1 MKNKT
6 IIISSFRKM
15 TQSSKRFISL
25 LCMALLG
32 VGFYAGISSTSQDML
47 STLDSYLDQS
57 KAYDLQIQS
66 TLGLTQA
73 DVASLEKLADVA
85 SVQGIYAKDTLIEPV
100 FLKAAPSKNDETA
113 IAKVIGLPEK
123 LNKIA
128 LVKGRLPQKDDEIV
142 VEPAY
147 LTKNK
152 VKLGDSLKMSDPDL
166 ANETFKIVGTVKS
179 PLYFSKVHRGTTP
192 LGDGQI
198 DYFMYVKPS
207 VLKQEAYS
215 AIALTVKDAKADMTS
230 QTAYLDK
237 ISAAKKEVESIQK
250 AQETQRFETVYADY
264 LTPAALA
271 SGQVKRD
278 SLPPAKWYITD
289 RQDDAGYKDFVD
301 ATKSIAK
308 VGRVFPVV
316 FYVIAVLISLV
327 SMARMVE
334 EDRSEIGTLK
344 ALGFSN
350 PAIALKYGLFSLSA
364 TLVGG
369 VIGMFIGLNLIPNLI
384 WNIYTTLF
392 AIPQFIVLFQ
402 PVYCLTGLAIAL
414 VCICGGALI
423 AVYRELIYTPSIL
436 MRPKAPKAGKR
447 ILLEYLPLIWN
458 RFSFSNKIVMRN
470 LFRYK
475 TRAIVT
481 ILGIAGC
488 TALILAG
495 FGLKDSITDIVN
507 YQYGNVFKYD
517 KLVSLKASPDDK
529 PLLNAL
535 SENDQVAHTANLSMA
550 TKKVSSH
557 GKAYEVVVVVPDD
570 TQTFKQVISLNDI
583 NRDQAVVPLTGNQ
596 AIVSQ
601 KLAKLLKVK
610 EKDTITFKDSRDE
623 IREVKVGKIVENYIQ
638 NYVYLP
644 KATAQNIFGT
654 YETNIIAIKLKDPL
668 STQADQKFDASLMTD
683 PSVASVINSKTT
695 VTMINDTMTSLNLV
709 VLILIVSS
717 AILAFVVMYN
727 LATINI
733 SERKREIATLKVLG
747 FYDQETDAYITKEN
761 TIFTIVGII
770 IGLVSGVYLCHFI
783 ISTCETDTLMF
794 VRHVNTISFVFATAL
809 TVSFTLIVNVITHFS
824 LKKIDMI
831 DALKNIEWW
840 V

>member
-1 MKNKT
+1 
-6 IIISSFRKM
+6 M

-85 SVQGIYAKDTLIEPV
+85 SVQGIYTKDVLIEPV
-100 FLKAAPSKNDETA
+100 FLKAAPIKNDETA

-123 LNKIA
+123 LNKIT
-128 LVKGRLPQKDDEIV
+128 LVKGHLPQKDDEIV

-152 VKLGDSLKMSDPDL
+152 VKLGDSLKITDLDL

-215 AIALTVKDAKADMTS
+215 AIALTVKGAKQDMTS
-230 QTAYLDK
+230 QTPYLDK
-237 ISAAKKEVESIQK
+237 ISAAKKEVESIKK

-289 RQDDAGYKDFVD
+289 RQDDVGYKDFVD

-392 AIPQFIVLFQ
+392 AIPQFVVLFQ

-423 AVYRELIYTPSIL
+423 AVYRELIFTPSIL

-447 ILLEYLPLIWN
+447 ILLEYVPLIWN
-458 RFSFSNKIVMRN
+458 RLSFSNKIVMRN

-517 KLVSLKASPDDK
+517 KLVTLKASPDDMK
-529 PLLNAL
+529 LLNTL
-535 SENDQVAHTANLSMA
+535 SENEQVAHTANLSMA

-557 GKAYEVVVVVPDD
+557 GKTYEVVVVVPDD

-583 NRDQAVVPLTGNQ
+583 NRDKAVVPLTGNQ

-610 EKDTITFKDSRDE
+610 EKDTITFKDSSDE
-623 IREVKVGKIVENYIQ
+623 THEVKVGKIVENYIQ

-644 KATAQNIFGT
+644 KATAQNIFGA
-654 YETNIIAIKLKDPL
+654 YETNIIAIKLKAPL
-668 STQADQKFDASLMTD
+668 STQADQKFDASLMTN
-683 PSVASVINSKTT
+683 PSVASVNNSKTT

-761 TIFTIVGII
+761 TIFTIVGIV

-831 DALKNIEWW
+831 DALKNIE
-840 V
+840 

>member
-6 IIISSFRKM
+6 IIISSFRNM

-25 LCMALLG
+25 LFMALLG

-47 STLDSYLDQS
+47 STLDTYLDQS
-57 KAYDLQIQS
+57 NAHDLQIQS
-66 TLGLTQA
+66 TLGLSKA
-73 DVASLEKLADVA
+73 DVASLEKLSDIN
-85 SVQGIYAKDTLIEPV
+85 SVQGVYTKDELIEPV
-100 FLKAAPSKNDETA
+100 FNKAATRQKDETA
-113 IAKVIGLPEK
+113 IAKVIGMPDK
-123 LNKIA
+123 LDKIS
-128 LVKGRLPQKDDEIV
+128 LSKGRLPKKNNEIV
-142 VEPAY
+142 VEAAY
-147 LTKNK
+147 LTKHK
-152 VKLGDSLKMSDPDL
+152 MKLGDSLKITDSDL
-166 ANETFKIVGTVKS
+166 TNETFKIVGTVKS
-179 PLYFSKVHRGTTP
+179 PLYFSKVNRGTTS

-207 VLKQEAYS
+207 VFQQDAYS
-215 AIALTVKDAKADMTS
+215 AIALTVKGANQEITS

-237 ISAAKKEVESIQK
+237 ISVAKKEVESIK
-250 AQETQRFETVYADY
+250 EVQEKQRFETVYAAY
-264 LTPAALA
+264 LNPAATA
-271 SGQVKRD
+271 SGLVKRD

-289 RQDDAGYKDFVD
+289 RKDDTGYKDFID

-316 FYVIAVLISLV
+316 FYVIAVLISLI

-350 PAIALKYGLFSLSA
+350 SAIALKYGLFSVSA

-369 VIGMFIGLNLIPNLI
+369 VLGMFIGLNLIPNLI
-384 WNIYTTLF
+384 WNIYTSLF
-392 AIPQFIVLFQ
+392 TIPKFIVLFQ

-414 VCICGGALI
+414 ICICGGALV

-447 ILLEYLPLIWN
+447 ILLEYVPVIWN
-458 RFSFSNKIVMRN
+458 QFNFSNKIVMRN

-495 FGLKDSITDIVN
+495 FGLKDSITDIVK

-517 KLVSLKASPDDK
+517 KLVSLKASRDER
-529 PLLNAL
+529 PLLNEL
-535 SENDQVAHTANLSMA
+535 SQNKEVAHMANLSMA
-550 TKKVSSH
+550 TKHVSSH
-557 GKAYEVVVVVPDD
+557 GEAYDVTVIVPDNS
-570 TQTFKQVISLNDI
+570 QTFKQVINLNDI
-583 NRDQAVVPLTGNQ
+583 NHNKKAISLTGNQ
-596 AIVSQ
+596 AIISQ
-601 KLAKLLKVK
+601 KLAKLLKVQ
-610 EKDTITFKDSRDE
+610 EKDSITFKDSRDE
-623 IREVKVGKIVENYIQ
+623 THEVKVGKIVENYIQ
-638 NYVYLP
+638 NYVYLS
-644 KATAQNIFGT
+644 KATSQAIFGG
-654 YETNIIAIKLKDPL
+654 YDTNVVAIKLKDKL
-668 STQADQKFDASLMTD
+668 STQADHKFDAFLLTHQ
-683 PSVASVINSKTT
+683 SVASVINSRTT
-695 VTMINDTMTSLNLV
+695 VSMINDTMTSLNLV

-761 TIFTIVGII
+761 MIFMMVGMI

-794 VRHVNTISFVFATAL
+794 VRHVNTMSFIFAAALTISF
-809 TVSFTLIVNVITHFS
+809 TVIVNLITHFS

-831 DALKNIEWW
+831 DALKNIE
-840 V
+840 

>member
-47 STLDSYLDQS
+47 STLDSYLDQTQ
-57 KAYDLQIQS
+57 AYDLQIQS
-66 TLGLTQA
+66 TLGLTKA
-73 DVASLEKLADVA
+73 DVTSLEKLSDVA
-85 SVQGIYAKDTLIEPV
+85 SVQGIYAKDELIEPV
-100 FLKAAPSKNDETA
+100 ARTTTRQENDETA
-113 IAKVIGLPEK
+113 IAKVIGVPK
-123 LNKIA
+123 QLNKIT
-128 LVKGRLPQKDDEIV
+128 LVKGQLPQKDNEIV
-142 VEPAY
+142 VEEAY
-147 LTKNK
+147 LKKNK
-152 VKLGDSLKMSDPDL
+152 VKIGDSLKMNDPDL
-166 ANETFKIVGTVKS
+166 TNETYQIVGTVKS
-179 PLYFSKVHRGTTP
+179 PLYFSKVHRGTTS
-192 LGDGQI
+192 LGDGRI

-207 VLKQEAYS
+207 VFKQDMYS
-215 AIALTVKDAKADMTS
+215 AIALTVKGAKQEMTS
-230 QTAYLDK
+230 QTAYLDR
-237 ISAAKKEVESIQK
+237 ISAAKKEVETIK
-250 AQETQRFETVYADY
+250 NAQETQRFETVYADY
-264 LTPAALA
+264 LSPVALA
-271 SGQVKRD
+271 SGQVNRD

-289 RQDDAGYKDFVD
+289 RQDDTGYKDFVD

-350 PAIALKYGLFSLSA
+350 PAIALKYVLFSLSA

-369 VIGMFIGLNLIPNLI
+369 IIGMIIGLNLIPNLI

-392 AIPQFIVLFQ
+392 AIPKFIVLFQ
-402 PVYCLTGLAIAL
+402 PTYCLTGLAIAL
-414 VCICGGALI
+414 ICICGGALI

-447 ILLEYLPLIWN
+447 ILLEHVPAIWN

-517 KLVSLKASPDDK
+517 KLVSLKANTDDK
-529 PLLNAL
+529 TLLNVL

-557 GKAYEVVVVVPDD
+557 GKAYDVTVVVPDD
-570 TQTFKQVISLNDI
+570 TKIFQQVISLNDI
-583 NRDQAVVPLTGNQ
+583 NRDKQAVSLNGNQ

-623 IREVKVGKIVENYIQ
+623 IHEVKVGKIVENYIQ

-644 KATAQNIFGT
+644 KATSQAIFGE
-654 YETNIIAIKLKDPL
+654 YETNVIAIKLKNKL
-668 STQADQKFDASLMTD
+668 SAQADQKFDASLMNNQ
-683 PSVASVINSKTT
+683 SVASVINSKTT

-770 IGLVSGVYLCHFI
+770 LGLVSGVYLCHFI

-809 TVSFTLIVNVITHFS
+809 TVSFTLIVNVMTHFS

-831 DALKNIEWW
+831 DALKNIE
-840 V
+840 

>member
-1 MKNKT
+1 
-6 IIISSFRKM
+6 M

-85 SVQGIYAKDTLIEPV
+85 SVQGIYAKDALIEPV

-123 LNKIA
+123 LNKIT
-128 LVKGRLPQKDDEIV
+128 LVKGHLPEKDDEIV

-215 AIALTVKDAKADMTS
+215 AIALTVKGAKADMTS

-237 ISAAKKEVESIQK
+237 MSAAKKEVESIQK

-517 KLVSLKASPDDK
+517 KLVSLKASSDDK
-529 PLLNAL
+529 TLLNAL

-557 GKAYEVVVVVPDD
+557 GKTYEVVVVPDD

-610 EKDTITFKDSRDE
+610 EKDTITFKDSSDKTHQ
-623 IREVKVGKIVENYIQ
+623 VKVGKIVENYIQ

-644 KATAQNIFGT
+644 KATAQNIFGA
-654 YETNIIAIKLKDPL
+654 YETNLIAIKLKAPL
-668 STQADQKFDASLMTD
+668 STQADQKFDASLMTN

-831 DALKNIEWW
+831 DALKNIE
-840 V
+840 

>member
-1 MKNKT
+1 
-6 IIISSFRKM
+6 M
-15 TQSSKRFISL
+15 T
-25 LCMALLG
+25 
-32 VGFYAGISSTSQDML
+32 
-47 STLDSYLDQS
+47 DS
-57 KAYDLQIQS
+57 DL
-66 TLGLTQA
+66 T
-73 DVASLEKLADVA
+73 
-85 SVQGIYAKDTLIEPV
+85 
-100 FLKAAPSKNDETA
+100 
-113 IAKVIGLPEK
+113 
-123 LNKIA
+123 
-128 LVKGRLPQKDDEIV
+128 
-142 VEPAY
+142 
-147 LTKNK
+147 
-152 VKLGDSLKMSDPDL
+152 
-166 ANETFKIVGTVKS
+166 NETFKIVGTVKS
-179 PLYFSKVHRGTTP
+179 PLYFSKVHRGTTS

-207 VLKQEAYS
+207 VFKQDAYS
-215 AIALTVKDAKADMTS
+215 VIALTVKGAKEEMTS

-237 ISAAKKEVESIQK
+237 IAAAKKEVESIK
-250 AQETQRFETVYADY
+250 EAQETQRFETVYADY
-264 LTPAALA
+264 LNPTAMA
-271 SGQVKRD
+271 SGLVKRD

-289 RQDDAGYKDFVD
+289 RQDDTGYKDFID
-301 ATKSIAK
+301 TTKSIAK

-384 WNIYTTLF
+384 WNIYTSLF
-392 AIPQFIVLFQ
+392 TIPKFIVLFQ

-414 VCICGGALI
+414 ICICGGALV
-423 AVYRELIYTPSIL
+423 AVYRELIYTTSIL

-447 ILLEYLPLIWN
+447 ILLEYVPVIWN

-495 FGLKDSITDIVN
+495 FELKDSITDIVK

-517 KLVSLKASPDDK
+517 KLVSLKASTDEQ
-529 PLLNAL
+529 PLLNDL
-535 SENDQVAHTANLSMA
+535 SKNKEVVHMANLSMA
-550 TKKVSSH
+550 TKQVSSH
-557 GKAYEVVVVVPDD
+557 GEVYDVTVVVPDD
-570 TQTFKQVISLNDI
+570 IQTFKQVISLNDI
-583 NRDQAVVPLTGNQ
+583 NDNKKAVSLTGNQ
-596 AIVSQ
+596 AIISQ
-601 KLAKLLKVK
+601 KLAKLLKVQ
-610 EKDTITFKDSRDE
+610 EKGSITFKDSRDE
-623 IREVKVGKIVENYIQ
+623 THEVEVGKIVENYIQ

-644 KATAQNIFGT
+644 KATSQAIFGE
-654 YETNIIAIKLKDPL
+654 YDTNVVAVKLKNKL
-668 STQADQKFDASLMTD
+668 STQADQKFDASLLTNQ
-683 PSVASVINSKTT
+683 SVASVINSRTT
-695 VTMINDTMTSLNLV
+695 VSMINDTMTSLNLV

-717 AILAFVVMYN
+717 AILSFVVMYN

-794 VRHVNTISFVFATAL
+794 VRHVNTLSFVFASAL
-809 TVSFTLIVNVITHFS
+809 TISFTVIVNLITHFS

-831 DALKNIEWW
+831 DALKNIE
-840 V
+840 

>member
-1 MKNKT
+1 
-6 IIISSFRKM
+6 M

-47 STLDSYLDQS
+47 SSLDSYLDQS

-113 IAKVIGLPEK
+113 IAKVIDLPEK

-237 ISAAKKEVESIQK
+237 ISAAKKEVEAIQK

-271 SGQVKRD
+271 SGQVKHD

-289 RQDDAGYKDFVD
+289 RQDDAGHKDFVD

-344 ALGFSN
+344 ELGFSN

-831 DALKNIEWW
+831 DALKNIE
-840 V
+840 

>member
-1 MKNKT
+1 
-6 IIISSFRKM
+6 M

-47 STLDSYLDQS
+47 STLDTYLDQTQ
-57 KAYDLQIQS
+57 AYDLQIQS
-66 TLGLTQA
+66 TLGLSKS
-73 DVASLEKLADVA
+73 DVASLEKLADID
-85 SVQGIYAKDTLIEPV
+85 SVQGIYAKDALIEPAV
-100 FLKAAPSKNDETA
+100 PQKTATKNDETA
-113 IAKVIGLPEK
+113 IAKVMGLPQK
-123 LNKIA
+123 RNQLT
-128 LVKGRLPQKDDEIV
+128 LVKGRLPQKDSEIV
-142 VEPAY
+142 VEAGY

-152 VKLGDSLKMSDPDL
+152 VKIGESIKMTDPEL
-166 ANETFKIVGTVKS
+166 TQSTFKIVGTVKS
-179 PLYFSKVHRGTTP
+179 PLYFSKVHRGTTT
-192 LGDGQI
+192 LGDGKI
-198 DYFMYVKPS
+198 DYFMYVKSS
-207 VLKQEAYS
+207 VFKQEVYS
-215 AIALTVKDAKADMTS
+215 AIALTVKGAKQEMTS
-230 QTAYLDK
+230 QTVYLDK
-237 ISAAKKEVESIQK
+237 ISAAKKEVERIK
-250 AQETQRFETVYADY
+250 RAQEKQRFETVYADD

-289 RQDDAGYKDFVD
+289 RQDDAGYKDFID

-350 PAIALKYGLFSLSA
+350 AAIALKYVLFSLVA

-369 VIGMFIGLNLIPNLI
+369 VIGMVIGLNLIPRLI

-392 AIPQFIVLFQ
+392 AIPKFIVLFQ
-402 PVYCLTGLAIAL
+402 PGYCLTGLAIAL
-414 VCICGGALI
+414 ICICGGALI

-447 ILLEYLPLIWN
+447 ILLEYVPIMWN

-475 TRAIVT
+475 TRATVT

-495 FGLKDSITDIVN
+495 FGLKDAITDIVN
-507 YQYGNVFKYD
+507 YQYDHVFRYD
-517 KLVSLKASPDDK
+517 KLVALKASTDDK
-529 PLLNAL
+529 TLLNAL
-535 SENDQVAHTANLSMA
+535 SQDEQIAHIANISMA
-550 TKKVSSH
+550 TKEVSSH
-557 GKAYEVVVVVPDD
+557 GKAYDVTVVVPDD
-570 TQTFKQVISLNDI
+570 RTTFKQVISLNDI
-583 NRDQAVVPLTGNQ
+583 NQDKQVVPLTGNQ

-610 EKDTITFKDSRDE
+610 EKDTITFKDNRDQTHQ
-623 IREVKVGKIVENYIQ
+623 IKVGKIVENYIQ

-644 KATAQNIFGT
+644 KSVSQDIFGT
-654 YETNIIAIKLKDPL
+654 YETNIIAIKLKDKL
-668 STQADQKFDASLMTD
+668 SAQADQKFDAALMTH
-683 PSVASVINSKTT
+683 PSVANVINSKTT

-747 FYDQETDAYITKEN
+747 FYHQETDAYITKEN
-761 TIFTIVGII
+761 TIFTLVGII
-770 IGLVSGVYLCHFI
+770 LGLISGVYLCHFI

-794 VRHVNTISFVFATAL
+794 VSHVNTISFVFATSL
-809 TVSFTLIVNVITHFS
+809 TVSFTLIVNIITHFS

-831 DALKNIEWW
+831 DALKNIE
-840 V
+840 